1 MLDVEDSNSESSDL
15 SASSLSSAESDD
27 DAGESRGLRESERK
41 RAREEKYKGKPILQT
56 LEPNKVASF
65 LEEFQVYETN
75 VVRGRLKLPN
85 ADISLSLSNQV
96 QVMLQDEGV
105 SVMRR
110 RSVMK
115 YLNNI
120 NRLQNKGKEKILMRK
135 VENLMWSNEGTPMKS
150 MTHFLKQVTD
160 MVRGIKW
167 ETKSMERE
175 FCLKVIKKLPL
186 EFGSENAK
194 ETQSIKKWKTVGK
207 LRRGLNEA
215 AMIISEWDL
224 QSPALKLLTNE
235 PLKNKNKISVKSD
248 PAPKQR
254 PRNPRGESTP
264 SEGVRRTTLE
274 DGSVKHFLPKTWS
287 KEKRKQYGMDHNLC
301 LFCYP
306 SNHRL
311 DDCKLVKQRDAKK
324 EKTVNEI
331 EKEARS
337 SEKLEAE
344 ESSSEDEDSVFVGA
358 VEVLDV
364 EESYGDES
372 EDFMVGSLDPVD
384 LGEIL
389 VEDEFEVGGD
399 VGKPHVTDNKVQ
411 AYLRN
416 KVKEKVLVGVK
427 EGTITSDQA
436 QELESILL
444 NHLEAFGMEALKKK
458 LRELEDMGMIRREPN
473 PFFSSPVIMVLKPG
487 KRDEYK
493 MVVDLRRCNRSVKP
507 TGAGLPDLET
517 QLAWFKGTE
526 EYFGSLDGLIGFDY
540 LRVEDGA
547 QKYLGMVTPWGCY
560 AMLMAP
566 QGYINTPPNIS
577 GKTDQRD
584 GDMIRSIF
592 LKLEDMGEVRKMGQL
607 EDLVYVST
615 WLASSVPDLARKRH
629 YLSKIM
635 KELERDLKIKYKKK
649 LNKHQGRAA
658 SVEEWWSEEDQDE
671 VRKFLKSISSSA
683 ANSLNLY
690 QLDRRVA
697 IFTDA
702 SFHFWSGVLGLWDS
716 DGWLPIYF
724 GSGEF
729 VGSSIHWSMTDKEI
743 YPIIKLMKRYR
754 FILYGHQTPI
764 ELYTD
769 HKNLIYL
776 MTPKKDMK
784 AAAFGRVQ
792 RLILTIQEFVTVL
805 HHLPGET
812 NVLAD
817 LLTRWG
823 YVESE
828 DTLNLKAKLVDS
840 NGDMGWRIRW
850 KGITF
855 FANSGDVDVEKME
868 IANMIDGP
876 ENEEV
881 LEVEVNKGTSW
892 RFDPEVVKFVEN
904 RVAVHFPKRK
914 QERKILTIPET
925 VKVQEACELNLKD
938 LDASQNESG
947 AWINKQGKIIIPGEL
962 IERFIVTA
970 HNDSGH
976 GSVDEVMRILEPF
989 FFVNIPRNKQKIL
1002 VQNLK
1007 KWCLHCDKD
1016 IKMIRRPLGEIY
1028 HLIKREVVLHLD
1040 FLKVKESYILV
1051 ILEDVSRKVLLI
1063 EDPSPCAAVV
1073 VRALVMWRGLIGLP
1087 PTFTLVSDNG
1097 SHFNNEVLK
1106 TFESRFPA
1114 ERKFS
1119 IVYSPWS
1126 NGSIEV
1132 MNRFVLRVL
1141 RQLCSCY
1148 MIEKEKRSELLPQ
1161 LMDVINNSRSR
1172 RGYSPNELTTYLS
1185 TARGLNKI
1193 VETDETSILPIV
1205 TQVKLRECKD
1215 PGKFNVNFA
1224 AGDFVLISRVGT
1236 PWLND
1241 KISLRWIGPYIVVA
1255 VQGEHYY
1262 KVKSIGGKE
1271 QVVHS
1276 QRMVP
1281 YQSKSEEFK
1290 VTSEIKH
1297 SFYYNQG
1304 PYYVKKLLDL
1314 RNTIDGFEVLIWWQG
1329 FPKSDSNWQCMRR
1342 LYEDVPQL
1350 VREFVRKN
1358 KDDTIDFENAH
1369 KLIREWERNKGS
1381 KEVNMI
1387 AENVSTVPKNIWLK
1401 ERIKIIKYP
1410 SRIRSMSEGVP
1421 QGLTRSKGWSLA
1433 EKIVFE
1439 KLSLKF
1445 GIGNWKEICS
1455 LGCLP
1460 GKTKSQMVTLLQV

>member
-1 MLDVEDSNSESSDL
+1 MRDTSEVYRSVSDPGENITTPDHIVVTHESWEQLQQNYETLQLQMSTLLQQVKANISTGNNKKVRRNLFKIKDKRRNVLEVGDSNSESSDL
-15 SASSLSSAESDD
+15 SASSLSSAESEDD
-27 DAGESRGLRESERK
+27 VGDNRGLRESERK
-41 RAREEKYKGKPILQT
+41 RAREEKYKGKPILRS
-56 LEPNKVASF
+56 LEPGKVASF

-135 VENLMWSNEGTPMKS
+135 VENFMWSNEGTPMKS

-186 EFGSENAK
+186 EFGSGSAK

-207 LRRGLNEA
+207 LRRGLNKA

-254 PRNPRGESTP
+254 PRNPRGESNP

-287 KEKRKQYGMDHNLC
+287 KEKGSSTAWTITC
-301 LFCYP
+301 ASSVTP
-306 SNHRL
+306 
-311 DDCKLVKQRDAKK
+311 LVKQRDAKK

-331 EKEARS
+331 EKEAES

-344 ESSSEDEDSVFVGA
+344 ESSSEDEESVFVGA
-358 VEVLDV
+358 VKVLDV

-372 EDFMVGSLDPVD
+372 EDFIVGSLDPVD

-399 VGKPHVTDNKVQ
+399 IGKPHVTDNKVQ

-436 QELESILL
+436 QELEFILL
-444 NHLEAFGMEALKKK
+444 DHLEAFGSKISKCDFNNLTPMKIELREGVAEYVSKPYPMSKVSMGALKKK

-473 PFFSSPVIMVLKPG
+473 PFFSSPVIMVPKPG
-487 KRDEYK
+487 KRDEYR

-507 TGAGLPDLET
+507 TGAGFPDLET

-526 EYFGSLDGLIGFDY
+526 KYFGSFDGLSGFDY

-560 AMLMAP
+560 TMLMAP
-566 QGYINTPPNIS
+566 QGYINTPQIYQERLINEVL
-577 GKTDQRD
+577 GGLNRD
-584 GDMIRSIF
+584 SLFGNGVLQWIDDSLIYASSWKEYKDILSQFLNQCIKVNFRLNLDKCDLIKSRVGWCGRILENGRWRYDEKYF

-615 WLASSVPDLARKRH
+615 WLASSVPDLARKRY
-629 YLSKIM
+629 YLSKRM

-649 LNKHQGRAA
+649 LNKHERRAA

-683 ANSLNLY
+683 ANSLKLY
-690 QLDRRVA
+690 QLDKRVA

-702 SFHFWSGVLGLWDS
+702 SFQFWSGVLGLWDS

-792 RLILTIQEFVTVL
+792 RWILTIQEFVTVL

-828 DTLNLKAKLVDS
+828 DTLNLKTKLVDS
-840 NGDMGWRIRW
+840 NEDAGWRIRW
-850 KGITF
+850 KGITL
-855 FANSGDVDVEKME
+855 FANSDDVDAEKME
-868 IANMIDGP
+868 IANMIGGP
-876 ENEEV
+876 DVEEM
-881 LEVEVNKGTSW
+881 LEVEVNK
-892 RFDPEVVKFVEN
+892 VK
-904 RVAVHFPKRK
+904 
-914 QERKILTIPET
+914 
-925 VKVQEACELNLKD
+925 
-938 LDASQNESG
+938 G
-947 AWINKQGKIIIPGEL
+947 
-962 IERFIVTA
+962 
-970 HNDSGH
+970 
-976 GSVDEVMRILEPF
+976 
-989 FFVNIPRNKQKIL
+989 
-1002 VQNLK
+1002 
-1007 KWCLHCDKD
+1007 
-1016 IKMIRRPLGEIY
+1016 
-1028 HLIKREVVLHLD
+1028 
-1040 FLKVKESYILV
+1040 
-1051 ILEDVSRKVLLI
+1051 
-1063 EDPSPCAAVV
+1063 
-1073 VRALVMWRGLIGLP
+1073 
-1087 PTFTLVSDNG
+1087 
-1097 SHFNNEVLK
+1097 
-1106 TFESRFPA
+1106 
-1114 ERKFS
+1114 
-1119 IVYSPWS
+1119 
-1126 NGSIEV
+1126 
-1132 MNRFVLRVL
+1132 
-1141 RQLCSCY
+1141 
-1148 MIEKEKRSELLPQ
+1148 
-1161 LMDVINNSRSR
+1161 
-1172 RGYSPNELTTYLS
+1172 
-1185 TARGLNKI
+1185 
-1193 VETDETSILPIV
+1193 
-1205 TQVKLRECKD
+1205 
-1215 PGKFNVNFA
+1215 
-1224 AGDFVLISRVGT
+1224 
-1236 PWLND
+1236 
-1241 KISLRWIGPYIVVA
+1241 
-1255 VQGEHYY
+1255 
-1262 KVKSIGGKE
+1262 
-1271 QVVHS
+1271 
-1276 QRMVP
+1276 
-1281 YQSKSEEFK
+1281 
-1290 VTSEIKH
+1290 
-1297 SFYYNQG
+1297 
-1304 PYYVKKLLDL
+1304 
-1314 RNTIDGFEVLIWWQG
+1314 
-1329 FPKSDSNWQCMRR
+1329 RR
-1342 LYEDVPQL
+1342 L
-1350 VREFVRKN
+1350 
-1358 KDDTIDFENAH
+1358 
-1369 KLIREWERNKGS
+1369 
-1381 KEVNMI
+1381 
-1387 AENVSTVPKNIWLK
+1387 
-1401 ERIKIIKYP
+1401 
-1410 SRIRSMSEGVP
+1410 
-1421 QGLTRSKGWSLA
+1421 TRG
-1433 EKIVFE
+1433 
-1439 KLSLKF
+1439 
-1445 GIGNWKEICS
+1445 
-1455 LGCLP
+1455 
-1460 GKTKSQMVTLLQV
+1460 

>member
-1 MLDVEDSNSESSDL
+1 MNKNRSEPPVLRSESGGKLGGRVIAEIRDIRDTSEVYRSVSDPGENITTPDHVVVTRESWEQLQQNYETLQLQMSTLLQQVKANISTGSNKKVRKDLFKVKDKRRNVLEVEDSNSESSDL
-15 SASSLSSAESDD
+15 SASSLSSAESEDD
-27 DAGESRGLRESERK
+27 VGDNRGLRESERK
-41 RAREEKYKGKPILQT
+41 RAREEKYKGKPILRS
-56 LEPNKVASF
+56 LEPSKVASF
-65 LEEFQVYETN
+65 LEEFQVHETN

-186 EFGSENAK
+186 EFGSGSAK
-194 ETQSIKKWKTVGK
+194 ETQSIKKWKTSSF
-207 LRRGLNEA
+207 EA
-215 AMIISEWDL
+215 
-224 QSPALKLLTNE
+224 LTNE

-248 PAPKQR
+248 LAPKQR
-254 PRNPRGESTP
+254 PRNPRGESNP

-287 KEKRKQYGMDHNLC
+287 KEKRKQYGMDHNMC
-301 LFCYP
+301 LFCYTKE
-306 SNHRL
+306 SN
-311 DDCKLVKQRDAKK
+311 
-324 EKTVNEI
+324 
-331 EKEARS
+331 
-337 SEKLEAE
+337 
-344 ESSSEDEDSVFVGA
+344 SEDEESVFVGA
-358 VEVLDV
+358 VEVLDL
-364 EESYGDES
+364 EESHGDES

-384 LGEIL
+384 LGEVL

-416 KVKEKVLVGVK
+416 KVREKVLVGVK

-444 NHLEAFGMEALKKK
+444 NHLEAFGSKISKCDFNNLTPMKIELREGVAEYVSKPYPMSKVSMEALKKK

-473 PFFSSPVIMVLKPG
+473 PFFSSPVIMVPKLG
-487 KRDEYK
+487 KRDEYI

-526 EYFGSLDGLIGFDY
+526 KYFGSFDGLSGFDY

-560 AMLMAP
+560 TMLMAP
-566 QGYINTPPNIS
+566 QGYINTPQIYQERLINQVL
-577 GKTDQRD
+577 GGLNRD
-584 GDMIRSIF
+584 SLFGNGVLQWIDDSLIYASSWKEYKDILSQFLNHCIKVNFRLNLDKCDLIKSRVGWCGRILENGRWRYDEKYF
-592 LKLEDMGEVRKMGQL
+592 LKLEHIGEVRKMDQL

-629 YLSKIM
+629 YLSKRM

-649 LNKHQGRAA
+649 LNKHQRRAA
-658 SVEEWWSEEDQDE
+658 SVEECWSEEDQDD

-683 ANSLNLY
+683 ANSLKLY
-690 QLDRRVA
+690 QLDKRVA

-702 SFHFWSGVLGLWDS
+702 SFQFC
-716 DGWLPIYF
+716 
-724 GSGEF
+724 GEF

-743 YPIIKLMKRYR
+743 YPIIELMKRYR

-792 RLILTIQEFVTVL
+792 RWILTIQELVTVL

-828 DTLNLKAKLVDS
+828 DTLNLKTKLVDS

-876 ENEEV
+876 EGEEV
-881 LEVEVNKGTSW
+881 LEVEVNKSTSW

-914 QERKILTIPET
+914 
-925 VKVQEACELNLKD
+925 
-938 LDASQNESG
+938 
-947 AWINKQGKIIIPGEL
+947 
-962 IERFIVTA
+962 
-970 HNDSGH
+970 
-976 GSVDEVMRILEPF
+976 
-989 FFVNIPRNKQKIL
+989 
-1002 VQNLK
+1002 
-1007 KWCLHCDKD
+1007 
-1016 IKMIRRPLGEIY
+1016 
-1028 HLIKREVVLHLD
+1028 
-1040 FLKVKESYILV
+1040 
-1051 ILEDVSRKVLLI
+1051 
-1063 EDPSPCAAVV
+1063 
-1073 VRALVMWRGLIGLP
+1073 
-1087 PTFTLVSDNG
+1087 
-1097 SHFNNEVLK
+1097 
-1106 TFESRFPA
+1106 
-1114 ERKFS
+1114 
-1119 IVYSPWS
+1119 
-1126 NGSIEV
+1126 
-1132 MNRFVLRVL
+1132 
-1141 RQLCSCY
+1141 
-1148 MIEKEKRSELLPQ
+1148 
-1161 LMDVINNSRSR
+1161 
-1172 RGYSPNELTTYLS
+1172 
-1185 TARGLNKI
+1185 
-1193 VETDETSILPIV
+1193 
-1205 TQVKLRECKD
+1205 
-1215 PGKFNVNFA
+1215 
-1224 AGDFVLISRVGT
+1224 
-1236 PWLND
+1236 
-1241 KISLRWIGPYIVVA
+1241 
-1255 VQGEHYY
+1255 
-1262 KVKSIGGKE
+1262 
-1271 QVVHS
+1271 
-1276 QRMVP
+1276 
-1281 YQSKSEEFK
+1281 
-1290 VTSEIKH
+1290 
-1297 SFYYNQG
+1297 
-1304 PYYVKKLLDL
+1304 
-1314 RNTIDGFEVLIWWQG
+1314 
-1329 FPKSDSNWQCMRR
+1329 
-1342 LYEDVPQL
+1342 
-1350 VREFVRKN
+1350 
-1358 KDDTIDFENAH
+1358 
-1369 KLIREWERNKGS
+1369 
-1381 KEVNMI
+1381 
-1387 AENVSTVPKNIWLK
+1387 
-1401 ERIKIIKYP
+1401 
-1410 SRIRSMSEGVP
+1410 
-1421 QGLTRSKGWSLA
+1421 
-1433 EKIVFE
+1433 
-1439 KLSLKF
+1439 
-1445 GIGNWKEICS
+1445 
-1455 LGCLP
+1455 
-1460 GKTKSQMVTLLQV
+1460 